1 MYQNFV
7 SYPMT
12 RREEEVE
19 DRKRLKM
26 NISFIRVLVVT
37 PSGTN
42 LYQKVYHITDYL
54 KINSVDQPVIF
65 I

>member
-1 MYQNFV
+1 
-7 SYPMT
+7 MT
-12 RREEEVE
+12 KREEEVE